1 MSEAR
6 TVRPAT
12 PGDAAAIAAG
22 NVRLAGESEGKILD
36 PAVVESG
43 VAAILADPSRAR
55 YWVVEADG
63 AIVGQ
68 CMVNEEPS
76 DWAGGR
82 YWWIQS
88 VYVDPAWRGRGVFR
102 ALWDRVL
109 EEARATGDV
118 AEVRLYV
125 ERENRAARTVYERLG
140 MEETSYRLYALPL
153 GSGAGSEDR

>member
-12 PGDAAAIAAG
+12 PGDVGAIAAG
-22 NVRLAGESEGKILD
+22 NVRLAEESEGKLLD

-43 VAAILADPSRAR
+43 VTAILADPSRAR

-88 VYVDPAWRGRGVFR
+88 VYVDPEWRGRGVFR

-109 EEARATGDV
+109 EEARVTGDV

-140 MEETSYRLYALPL
+140 MKETSYRLYALPL
-153 GSGAGSEDR
+153 GSGAGSDR